1 VNPVQGRIFF
11 TLGVAGLLASLI
23 TLLSNP
29 SESARVVSLLLL
41 VISTLIIAGVVVL
54 VRREVRRHAS

>member
-1 VNPVQGRIFF
+1 MNPVQGRIFF

-54 VRREVRRHAS
+54 VRREVRRHAL